1 MNQNAKLKI
10 EVEEVQQEK
19 KTIMRKL
26 VQTML
31 KYDKETSFSNQA
43 NLMSNTSYQPDQ
55 DYVTASAG
63 IGIEKSK

>member
-43 NLMSNTSYQPDQ
+43 NLL
-55 DYVTASAG
+55 
-63 IGIEKSK
+63 